1 MELTP
6 FEVKAVLDSMEVLV
20 DTREQDTDR
29 ARRRYRQIGR
39 PIRRRTLNF
48 GDYAYNATLPD
59 GNPIQPA
66 EGTICPKFCVIE
78 RKMDLDELAQCLT
91 RSRKRF
97 EAEFQR
103 ASDAGCRI
111 YLLIEDG
118 SIEAIL
124 RQRYRTRVHPKAFL
138 ASLTAFMIR
147 YNAQVIFCSELT
159 SGLLIEEILR
169 RDLKE
174 RLERGEIGG

>member
-1 MELTP
+1 MTP
-6 FEVKAVLDSMEVLV
+6 FEEKAVLDSMVVLV

-29 ARRRYRQIGR
+29 ARRRYKQIDR

-48 GDYAYNATLPD
+48 GDYTYDATLPD
-59 GNPIQPA
+59 GNSIYAP
-66 EGTICPKFCVIE
+66 EGLIRPKFCVIE
-78 RKMDLDELAQCLT
+78 RKMDLDELAQCFT

-97 EAEFQR
+97 SAELQR
-103 ASDAGCRI
+103 AADAGCRI
-111 YLLIEDG
+111 YLLVEEG

-124 RQRYRTRVHPKAFL
+124 RRKYRTKLLPKAFL
-138 ASLTAFMIR
+138 ASLTAWMVR
-147 YNAQVIFCSELT
+147 YNCQVIFCSELT

-174 RLERGEIGG
+174 RLERGEL